1 MLFLACPPF
10 SLVPVSGCVRESPR
24 GLVVRFQDPGS
35 VCRPERHGPS
45 SNSAPGPHG
54 MKSAAWPQQNSG
66 AVPPTATD
74 HGVTTD
80 ESHFFLIRNSATL
93 SDPFASHSFHP
104 RRPFPASAWGRRRFP
119 VVQANAPRGV
129 SLPQFVGVV
138 QVRMQWASRRGHLPG
153 RSERIW
159 LRHGVL
165 AIGRRLSGRAEG
177 HGGSRV
183 ISDALWWQR
192 TGPWNGG
199 APHSGAGLSP
209 RAARNQL
216 RRRLCSGPR
225 LVAAFRAA
233 FRRSRGKFAVL

>member
-1 MLFLACPPF
+1 MP
-10 SLVPVSGCVRESPR
+10 
-24 GLVVRFQDPGS
+24 
-35 VCRPERHGPS
+35 
-45 SNSAPGPHG
+45 
-54 MKSAAWPQQNSG
+54 
-66 AVPPTATD
+66 
-74 HGVTTD
+74 
-80 ESHFFLIRNSATL
+80 LI
-93 SDPFASHSFHP
+93 HST
-104 RRPFPASAWGRRRFP
+104 RAGPFPASAWGRRRFP

-138 QVRMQWASRRGHLPG
+138 QVRLQWASRRGHLPG

-199 APHSGAGLSP
+199 APTAGRALPSSRKEPAPPDASVPVRGSSRPSELPSDGHAVNSRCFEPLTLEAAVGAAVGDRSWPSAFETLACEP
-209 RAARNQL
+209 RAKV
-216 RRRLCSGPR
+216 RLSH
-225 LVAAFRAA
+225 
-233 FRRSRGKFAVL
+233 